1 MTRFAAAIISGGN
14 ATRMGFDKQLI
25 SIDGLVL
32 RDYQISMLKL
42 LFSEI
47 IVVTNRPELY
57 DHGVKCVKDIL
68 PFRCPLT
75 GIHSALSN
83 TSCDAV
89 FVIAC
94 DMPILDMNFIKEM
107 IDAFLKNNPRKTED
121 ILIEIN
127 NLAGDLPN
135 QIKFTGNDVCVPK
148 TETDVCFLK
157 TETDVCVPEYEGY
170 LEPLHAIYSTRCIVS
185 IEDYL
190 NLGKCKISNY
200 FENINLVRFPASNP
214 DLFINLNEPSDLK
227 KLEIKNGIIVLK
239 GKDKRVF
246 SKAD

>member
-42 LFSEI
+42 LFPEI

-57 DHGVKCVKDIL
+57 AHGVKCVKDIL
-68 PFRCPLT
+68 PFHCPLT

-107 IDAFLKNNPRKTED
+107 IGAYLKNNPRKTED
-121 ILIEIN
+121 VLIERN
-127 NLAGDLPN
+127 NLAGVLPN
-135 QIKFTGNDVCVPK
+135 QMKF
-148 TETDVCFLK
+148 TETDVCVPK

-170 LEPLHAIYSTRCIVS
+170 LEPLHAIYNTRCISS

-214 DLFINLNEPSDLK
+214 DLFINLNEPSDLQ
-227 KLEIKNGIIVLK
+227 KLELKNGIIVRK
-239 GKDKRVF
+239 EN
-246 SKAD
+246 